1 MSTAGHNGRGRRRGR
16 PPGVRAGR
24 SAAKSTHASLKRTMP
39 PQPSESPPPPPPTKS
54 ARIAGSVDVADENAH
69 SDLGSAED
77 LNGSGGIRRLSGA
90 AVASISGTGGR
101 RKRGRPPRLA
111 KTTRSVAGDQENMP
125 SSLRSSDSN
134 TYTLCNAS
142 SPAPG
147 SASGG
152 GSQIGAPSSLLVDP
166 MLFVQNAVSQG
177 HTPNIRD
184 TKKLSD
190 YLCSSI
196 TLPDDTVLTALPP
209 RLKQPLSSAAVKRDR
224 NAMTVPEPLPSI
236 VKKDHKGTRNQRDAD
251 DVVSRS
257 VREKKMK
264 ADLDD
269 WVQSM
274 AETMNRISVLRRSG
288 MLRDSVSV
296 GIQTTDALSE
306 QTTQNQPKPVEP
318 HRFDYSVGSALG
330 LTIPVLPPPLPEPA
344 PRVKEP
350 QRAKTWWDQL
360 IVDAIDRHKELTML
374 SRRRKA
380 VLRKRSKQIEREDDE
395 RKAKLGIFKS
405 PEQADRALRELHKRL
420 AKWTVQQVMRK
431 WSYMESIIDEQRQ
444 VEKEEEKAEHDKRL
458 LFDML
463 HRSTRLLEDQ
473 RAANDIS
480 ASSSSAESDDDDDD
494 SSEAG
499 SDVSSG
505 DEHASS
511 AMALGYLEPGDSEGD
526 GSDLDGD
533 AGRRSLGLRDL
544 FVDQTAEFEELQR
557 KRFRKM
563 VAEKATESVNR
574 QGKCTLAESATTEG
588 HSATSDNEE
597 DDSDAVI
604 SSEQSDTEF
613 SSESSEDADSDHEM
627 LELQRDQSV
636 PMDSLLDQYYQRE
649 QEGMIVEPEPS
660 LDEPESEQDTI
671 GIEHLAGP
679 SKPEHTIAQPFL
691 LRGNLREYQRQGL
704 DWLASLHQHNING
717 ILADE
722 MGLGKT
728 IQTIA
733 LLAHLACDKGIW
745 GPHLV
750 IVPTSV
756 LLNWEQEFH
765 RWLPGFKVLSY
776 YGGRAERKLKRK
788 GWSKRNAFHVCIT
801 SYQLAIQDASIF
813 KRKPWYYMILDEAQA
828 IKNFRSQ
835 RWQTLLGFKSSSRL
849 LLTGTPLQNSLI
861 ELWSLMY
868 FLMPERLGQD
878 NGDDGDMS
886 GFAELDHFREWFS
899 QPLEKLLAAQ
909 PDIAAP
915 VGSGGTG
922 NVEFNTSL
930 FLQGSGVAASEG
942 QSLTSSARSSSL
954 CTTQTEAQQAVQKLH
969 TVLRPHILR
978 RLKQDVETQLPNKVE
993 HVIYCHLSKR
1003 QRFLYD
1009 DFMSRSQTRET
1020 LHSGTY
1026 LNVMSCLMQLRK
1038 VCNHPDLFETRPIVT
1053 SWVMPG
1059 FHIAS
1064 YGRTETL
1071 VRRMLLQ
1078 NSAGCQDRFVCT
1090 ARKPWQED
1098 SRECMSSWG
1107 LRGLVRTGNE
1117 QLHDHTA
1124 WCRAKD
1130 LDATPDILR
1139 LGLLQANKG
1148 LEVVATREQSWED
1161 LQMRPVVSHYTR
1173 VEENVR
1179 HQKWLDAARSQDAWM
1194 RLVRNNQERIGGL
1207 AFCPIYGA
1215 STLQACRAASGLN
1228 DGIVSDNLVLTGK
1241 QRLELFGDTI
1251 ANFVCITPPVVV
1263 ANEGSD
1269 LEAVWPHLRPSSS
1282 PGASIHSWVSREQ
1295 RPTVLHMHR
1304 RVARHT
1310 GPMRPIEVRQQIAF
1324 PEPFLLQYDCGKLQA
1339 LGRLLGRLVREG
1351 HRALIF
1357 TQMTKVLDILEK
1369 WLSLHGYRYL
1379 RLDGATKVEQRWRL
1393 TERFNHDSKW
1403 KVFISSTRAGG
1414 LGINLTGADT
1424 VIFYDSDWN
1433 HAMDAQC
1440 QDRCHRIGQQRE
1452 VHIYRLISES
1462 TIEEAIWRKQCE
1474 KRWLNQVVI
1483 QEGRFDPNADAAA
1496 TSKHA
1501 ANKALQQQQQ
1511 QQQDG
1516 GGGPGLNVGDWYDL
1530 ASSVLAQA
1538 SGSGSSGSSGGLAGG
1553 DNRLRDRR
1561 QVSEREAKQMLS
1573 TTEDAVDAAAL
1584 RVAISEVAQADA
1596 LDLGSEESSA
1606 VPASDRRESS
1616 FEVASTSGLHGHDP
1630 DVAATAGA
1638 DPNADD
1644 GGGDV
1649 GDDVG
1654 DDDDGGIG
1662 HVDDYMFR
1670 FLMETVFN

>member
-1 MSTAGHNGRGRRRGR
+1 MMSTAGHNGRGRRRGR

-39 PQPSESPPPPPPTKS
+39 PQPSESPPPPPSKS

-69 SDLGSAED
+69 SDLGSAEEF
-77 LNGSGGIRRLSGA
+77 NGSGGTRRPSGA

-101 RKRGRPPRLA
+101 KRGRPPRLA
-111 KTTRSVAGDQENMP
+111 KTTSSVAGGQENVP
-125 SSLRSSDSN
+125 SSLHTSNSKNKNNN
-134 TYTLCNAS
+134 TYPPCSAA

-147 SASGG
+147 SISGG
-152 GSQIGAPSSLLVDP
+152 GSQIGAPASLLVDP
-166 MLFVQNAVSQG
+166 MVFVQNAISQG
-177 HTPNIRD
+177 HTPNLLD

-209 RLKQPLSSAAVKRDR
+209 KHKQSLSSAAVKRDR

-236 VKKDHKGTRNQRDAD
+236 VKKNQGTSKEGDID
-251 DVVSRS
+251 GMISRS
-257 VREKKMK
+257 ELEKKMK
-264 ADLDD
+264 TDLDD

-288 MLRDSVSV
+288 MLRDSMSV
-296 GIQTTDALSE
+296 GIQATDEPTE
-306 QTTQNQPKPVEP
+306 QTTQTQSKFVEP
-318 HRFDYSVGSALG
+318 HRSDHSAKGALD
-330 LTIPVLPPPLPEPA
+330 LIIPVLPPPLPEPA
-344 PRVKEP
+344 PRIKEP

-431 WSYMESIIDEQRQ
+431 WSYMKSIIDEQRQ

-473 RAANDIS
+473 RAANDLS
-480 ASSSSAESDDDDDD
+480 ASSSSSDSADD

-499 SDVSSG
+499 SDVPS
-505 DEHASS
+505 DHEIASS
-511 AMALGYLEPGDSEGD
+511 AMALGYLESSDSEGN
-526 GSDLDGD
+526 GSNLDGGT
-533 AGRRSLGLRDL
+533 GRKSLGLRDL
-544 FVDQTAEFEELQR
+544 FAGQSAEVEKLQR
-557 KRFRKM
+557 RHFGNT
-563 VAEKATESVNR
+563 VAEKATKRVRKLDTSALAEDTTTER
-574 QGKCTLAESATTEG
+574 QG
-588 HSATSDNEE
+588 ATSDE
-597 DDSDAVI
+597 DDDDDDGDAVI

-627 LELQRDQSV
+627 LELQRDQNV
-636 PMDSLLDQYYQRE
+636 PMDSLLDQYYKRE
-649 QEGMIVEPEPS
+649 QEEMIMEPEPS
-660 LDEPESEQDTI
+660 MDEPESEQDTI

-679 SKPEHTIAQPFL
+679 RKPEHAIAQPFL

-835 RWQTLLGFKSSSRL
+835 RWQTLLGFKSASRL

-868 FLMPERLGQD
+868 FLMPEKLGQD
-878 NGDDGDMS
+878 GGGDGDMT

-930 FLQGSGVAASEG
+930 FLQGSGVATSEG
-942 QSLTSSARSSSL
+942 QSLPLSTPSSSL

-1071 VRRMLLQ
+1071 IRRMLLQ
-1078 NSAGCQDRFVCT
+1078 SSTGYQDRFGYT
-1090 ARKPWQED
+1090 ASKPWQED

-1117 QLHDHTA
+1117 QCHDNMA
-1124 WCRAKD
+1124 WCRARK
-1130 LDATPDILR
+1130 LDATPELLR

-1173 VEENVR
+1173 VEDNVR
-1179 HQKWLDAARSQDAWM
+1179 HQKWLGAARSQDAWM
-1194 RLVRNNQERIGGL
+1194 RLARNNQERIGGL

-1215 STLQACRAASGLN
+1215 SILQACRVASVLH

-1241 QRLELFGDTI
+1241 RRLELYGDTI

-1263 ANEGSD
+1263 SNEGSD

-1282 PGASIHSWVSREQ
+1282 PGDSIHSWMSKEQ
-1295 RPTVLHMHR
+1295 RPTILHMHR

-1310 GPMRPIEVRQQIAF
+1310 GPIRPIEVRQQIAF

-1483 QEGRFDPNADAAA
+1483 QEGRFDPNADTTAA
-1496 TSKHA
+1496 SKHA
-1501 ANKALQQQQQ
+1501 ANKALKPQPQP
-1511 QQQDG
+1511 QD

-1538 SGSGSSGSSGGLAGG
+1538 SGGGSSGILASD

-1596 LDLGSEESSA
+1596 LDLGNEESSS
-1606 VPASDRRESS
+1606 VPTSGRRESS
-1616 FEVASTSGLHGHDP
+1616 LEAVSTSGLHGHDP
-1630 DVAATAGA
+1630 DVAATA
-1638 DPNADD
+1638 DD
-1644 GGGDV
+1644 GDGD
-1649 GDDVG
+1649 GDMG